1 MKSNQRA
8 RGTLLI
14 VLTAFA
20 IMVVV
25 SSSAVMGKAQ
35 SSNHDLSPQIKSFE
49 NYSKDFKAMEQ
60 PLKGQDLEVLFDLDH
75 TATTAG
81 DRLYAANAA
90 LEMYDGISF
99 QPDRLR
105 AKRILKEK
113 LLDYYSW
120 AFDQDVTRTAGVLTF
135 VKIPAA
141 AQLGLR
147 MKDDMR
153 TTKEKLD
160 AIAASLQ

>member
-1 MKSNQRA
+1 MKCDRGA
-8 RGTLLI
+8 RGTLLV

-20 IMVVV
+20 ILVAISFPVLI
-25 SSSAVMGKAQ
+25 GKAQ
-35 SSNHDLSPQIKSFE
+35 SSNHDLSPLIKSFE
-49 NYSKDFKAMEQ
+49 NYTKDFRAMEQ

-75 TATTAG
+75 TATTAE
-81 DRLYAANAA
+81 DRLYAVEAA
-90 LEMYDGISF
+90 LEMYDGISS
-99 QPDRLR
+99 QPDRLK

-120 AFDQDVTRTAGVLTF
+120 AFDQDVTRTAGVLAF

-153 TTKEKLD
+153 TAKEKLD
-160 AIAASLQ
+160 AISSSLQ